1 MFELT
6 VRQRIAALVL
16 LVFLGIGGILIFI
29 SRNSRYADTYA
40 DPVTSD
46 RIYVHVCGAV
56 EKPGIISLPPATRK
70 FEALKLAGGTL
81 PEADLNGLNLA
92 EFALDGEQ
100 IYIPKKG
107 EEVHRYKTRKTG
119 QSQKSPSKTPVS
131 KVKVQWPLDLN
142 TAQVWELE
150 TVPGIGS
157 GLAAKIIQYRTQSGR
172 FQAYEDLQKVAGIGK
187 AKLEKFRPYLMVQ

>member
-29 SRNSRYADTYA
+29 SRNSRYVDTYA
-40 DPVTSD
+40 KPAAPVK
-46 RIYVHVCGAV
+46 IYVHVCGAV
-56 EKPGIISLPPATRK
+56 QKPGIVSLPPATRK
-70 FEALKLAGGTL
+70 FEALKLAGGIL
-81 PEADLNGLNLA
+81 PEADLNGVNLA

-107 EEVHRYKTRKTG
+107 EAVHRYKTRKTV
-119 QSQKSPSKTPVS
+119 QRSKSPPKTVVS

-142 TAQVWELE
+142 AATAQELE
-150 TVPGIGS
+150 KVPGIGT
-157 GLAAKIIQYRTQSGR
+157 GLAAKIVQYRTESGR
-172 FQAYEDLQKVAGIGK
+172 FQNYEDLQKVAGIGK
-187 AKLEKFRPYLMVQ
+187 AKLEKFRPYLAVQ